1 MVEKVTRRGR
11 RFYGCNKY
19 PDCTF
24 AAWDK
29 PVATPCPACDNPY
42 MLQKTSQRRGAYM
55 KCPECKEDVSVD

>member
-1 MVEKVTRRGR
+1 MEKVTRRGR

-29 PVATPCPACDNPY
+29 PVATPCPACKNPY
-42 MLQKTSQRRGAYM
+42 MLEKTSQRRGAYM